1 VQRAEV
7 KGLKIFEI
15 GEKYYFEDTGLRN
28 ALRRFDF
35 RNDVHKVMENV
46 VYLHLVRNGYR
57 VFVGINGN
65 KEIDFMAEKDDERL
79 YIQVTYMLTDDQ
91 TIQREFGNL
100 LAIDDNYSK
109 YVVTMDELAAGNAYK
124 GIKQIHL
131 RDFLINYK

>member
-1 VQRAEV
+1 
-7 KGLKIFEI
+7 
-15 GEKYYFEDTGLRN
+15 
-28 ALRRFDF
+28 
-35 RNDVHKVMENV
+35 
-46 VYLHLVRNGYR
+46 LHLVRNGYR

-79 YIQVTYMLTDDQ
+79 YIQVAYMLTDNQ